1 MPGRVVKEQVGVEIK
16 MGERHFLGR
25 GVMTQTCVQLRTLL
39 SVGLIWD
46 SVSGSELEEGEGGT
60 RSSTVTRSGGLGVT
74 VTSNPAT
81 LFGNVGGGTF
91 FRIDR

>member
-1 MPGRVVKEQVGVEIK
+1 
-16 MGERHFLGR
+16 
-25 GVMTQTCVQLRTLL
+25 MTQTCVQLRTLL

-91 FRIDR
+91 FRMDR

>member
-1 MPGRVVKEQVGVEIK
+1 
-16 MGERHFLGR
+16 
-25 GVMTQTCVQLRTLL
+25 MTQTCVQLRTLL

>member
-1 MPGRVVKEQVGVEIK
+1 
-16 MGERHFLGR
+16 
-25 GVMTQTCVQLRTLL
+25 MTQTCVQLRTLL

-46 SVSGSELEEGEGGT
+46 SVSGSELELEEGEGGT

-91 FRIDR
+91 FRMDR